1 MEFLYAIPLGLS
13 LSFAAGPIFFVLI
26 ETSISRGKAAAFTLD
41 LGAAAADLIFILI
54 AYYGSQPIL
63 ENLKQNL
70 WLNIGSGLIVGGFG
84 AYYLFKSEKR
94 GQLSQ
99 SLKIEKKRL
108 FFVKGF
114 LLNFLNVGVLFF
126 WLATTVSIGN
136 LLDNNPSRMTV
147 FYASTMA
154 VYLGFDLFKI
164 YFANRF
170 QEKLAG
176 RGMRMIE
183 KIIGIILVL
192 FGLFIMVRGVLNS

>member
-26 ETSISRGKAAAFTLD
+26 ETSISRGKRAAFTLD
-41 LGAAAADLIFILI
+41 LGAAFADLVFILI

-63 ENLKQNL
+63 ENLKQNI
-70 WLNIGSGLIVGGFG
+70 WLNALSGLIVAGFG
-84 AYYLFKSEKR
+84 AYYLFKSEQR
-94 GQLSQ
+94 GQLKQ
-99 SLKIEKKRL
+99 PLKIEKKGL

-136 LLDNNPSRMTV
+136 LLDNSPSRMAV
-147 FYASTMA
+147 FYSTTMA

-164 YFANRF
+164 YFASRF
-170 QEKLAG
+170 KERLAG
-176 RGMRMIE
+176 RGMRIIE
-183 KIIGIILVL
+183 KIIGIILIL
-192 FGLFIMVRGVLNS
+192 FGLFIIARGFYNL